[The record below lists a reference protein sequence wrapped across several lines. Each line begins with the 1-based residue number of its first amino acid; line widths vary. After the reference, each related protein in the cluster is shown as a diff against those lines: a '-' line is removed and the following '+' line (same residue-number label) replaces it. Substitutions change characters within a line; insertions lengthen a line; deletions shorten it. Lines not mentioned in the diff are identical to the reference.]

1 MQTLWQDLRYGARML
16 AKNPGFTV
24 IAVVTLALGIGANTA
39 IFSFINSL
47 FLRPLPVADPDRV
60 VRLYAEDSEGRKF
73 DVFSYPTYADLRDH
87 TEAFQEL
94 AAHSHA
100 SASVSLGA
108 GAENLEGEIVSGNY
122 FTLLGVNAAMG
133 RTLLPEDDLTLG
145 AHPVVVVSHGFWQRR
160 LGTNAAA
167 VGQQLYI
174 NGNPFTVVGVM
185 PENFKGTYQAFA
197 ADFWAPMMM
206 HTQVRPRGL
215 ELDMRGWGW
224 LHGTGRLKEG
234 VTLAQ
239 AQAELDHIAGVLQ
252 QNYPK
257 VNQGVTFRLYRAS
270 ALPEEFREGA
280 SGMLVFFMAVVGLVL
295 LAACANIAGIL
306 MARMTA
312 RHQEIAVR
320 QSLGAT
326 RTRLVRQWLTES
338 LLLSLL
344 GSISGMLFAVWAAD
358 GLAMLVP
365 PDFTNFSPALGLD
378 ARVLAFTL
386 IVSVLAGVLCGLFPA
401 LRASRTDIVSALK
414 KAGATVAG
422 GRHSARLQQ
431 ASIVVQIA
439 VSLVLLVAAGLL
451 LRSLQ
456 NSAAFDP
463 GFKTEN
469 LLLARIDLRR
479 SGYSKERGRVFY
491 EQLTE
496 RLKALPGVEAVTSAM
511 VVPLGTSRESQG
523 FRIPG
528 HTPPNGR
535 TTFSIANNIVGPDY
549 FTALGIPLLRG
560 RDFDARDA
568 QPGAKPVAVIN
579 ETMARQFWPDGDAV
593 GQNIQDGTKGPMIE
607 IIGIARD
614 IKYYTLA
621 EEPRPYLYASAAQ
634 FYDAAGMTMHIRTAG
649 NPSTLT
655 PAVKKEVESLDSN
668 LAVYGITTFAELRQT
683 PLFANRAMAIVS
695 SLFGLLT
702 LALAGIGIYGVI
714 SYSVRQRTHELG
726 VRMALG
732 AEASDVLKLILAE
745 GLKLALIGIVIGLGA
760 AFAMTRWME
769 TLLFEVRPT
778 DPLTFTGIAVVLTLV
793 TLTACYIPARR
804 ATRVDPIIALRYE

>member
-1 MQTLWQDLRYGARML
+1 MQTLWQDLRFGLRML

-39 IFSFINSL
+39 IFSFVNSL

-73 DVFSYPTYADLRDH
+73 DVFSYPNYADLRDH

-100 SASVSLGA
+100 TTSLSVGT
-108 GAENLEGEIVSGNY
+108 GAEIVEGEIVSGNY
-122 FTLLGVNAAMG
+122 FNLLGVRAAMG
-133 RTLLPEDDLTLG
+133 RTILPEDDMTLS

-160 LGTNAAA
+160 LGAQAGA

-185 PENFKGTYQAFA
+185 PESFKGTYQAFA
-197 ADFWAPMMM
+197 ADFWASMMM
-206 HTQVRPRGL
+206 HTQVRPGGNRLDKRGS
-215 ELDMRGWGW
+215 GW
-224 LHGTGRLKEG
+224 LHGTGRLKPG
-234 VTLAQ
+234 ATIAQ

-270 ALPEEFREGA
+270 ALPEEFRQGA
-280 SGMLVFFMAVVGLVL
+280 SGMLGFFMAVVGLVL

-344 GSISGMLFAVWAAD
+344 GSIGGLLFAVWAAD

-365 PDFTNFSPALGLD
+365 PDFTNFSPALNLD
-378 ARVLAFTL
+378 TRVLAFTL
-386 IVSVLAGVLCGLFPA
+386 MVSMLAGVLCGLFPA
-401 LRASRTDIVSALK
+401 LRASRTDIVAALK
-414 KAGATVAG
+414 KGTVAG

-469 LLLARIDLRR
+469 LLLGDIELGRL
-479 SGYSKERGRVFY
+479 GYNEERGRAFY
-491 EQLTE
+491 ERLTE

-511 VVPLGTSRESQG
+511 VVPLGTSRESRS

-528 HTPPNGR
+528 HTPPAGR
-535 TTFSIANNIVGPDY
+535 STFSIANNIVGPDY
-549 FTALGIPLLRG
+549 FRAMGIPLLRG

-568 QPGAKPVAVIN
+568 RPGAKPVAVIN
-579 ETMARQFWPDGDAV
+579 ETLARQFWPAGDAV
-593 GQNIQDGTKGPMIE
+593 GQNIQDGTNGPMVE

-634 FYDAAGMTMHIRTAG
+634 IYEGSMMVHIRTAG
-649 NPSTLT
+649 NPSSLTL
-655 PAVKKEVESLDSN
+655 VVRKEIESLDPN
-668 LAVYGITTFAELRQT
+668 LALSGLTTLEELRQT

-702 LALAGIGIYGVI
+702 LALSAVGIYGVI

-732 AEASDVLKLILAE
+732 AEASDVLKLILAQ
-745 GLKLALIGIVIGLGA
+745 GLKLALIGIVIGLAA

-778 DPLTFTGIAVVLTLV
+778 DPLTFTVIAAVLTLV
-793 TLTACYIPARR
+793 TLAACYIPARR